1 MKRIIGITVILLY
14 CGIALKGYDFS
25 VNGIY
30 YNIRRGDS
38 LCVEV
43 TYEKIEDIR
52 DSRIMTYKES
62 LTQPVGKPEDTYSGD
77 LIIPSSV
84 EYMGQ
89 TYQVVRIGSLA
100 FHDCIHLKSV
110 IIPESVKTIGF
121 RAFNTCKNLEF
132 IQLPDSLT
140 KISSM
145 AFASCNRLKKIKL
158 PDMVSFIGGN
168 AFVACDKI
176 DTIIVPRSLEHIG
189 NFVFDN
195 CKNLQSVT
203 LPETVK
209 IIGHH
214 AFDGRSLKEIHCKV
228 VAPPSLLYAAFA
240 NVDLANCILYV
251 PKGTAEAYRNSFT
264 EWGDGWGLFKNIV
277 EEE

>member
-121 RAFNTCKNLEF
+121 RAFG
-132 IQLPDSLT
+132 I
-140 KISSM
+140 
-145 AFASCNRLKKIKL
+145 
-158 PDMVSFIGGN
+158 
-168 AFVACDKI
+168 
-176 DTIIVPRSLEHIG
+176 
-189 NFVFDN
+189 
-195 CKNLQSVT
+195 
-203 LPETVK
+203 
-209 IIGHH
+209 
-214 AFDGRSLKEIHCKV
+214 
-228 VAPPSLLYAAFA
+228 
-240 NVDLANCILYV
+240 CI
-251 PKGTAEAYRNSFT
+251 
-264 EWGDGWGLFKNIV
+264 
-277 EEE
+277 

>member
-1 MKRIIGITVILLY
+1 MKRIISITVILLC
-14 CGIALKGYDFS
+14 CGITLKGYDFS

-30 YNIRRGDS
+30 YNIRRGNS

-43 TYEKIEDIR
+43 TYEKIENLI
-52 DSRIMTYKES
+52 DSRIVTYEES
-62 LTQPVGKPEDTYSGD
+62 LTLPVGKPTNTYSGD

-84 EYMGQ
+84 EYMGK

-100 FHDCIHLKSV
+100 FHDCIYLKSV
-110 IIPESVKTIGF
+110 VIPESVKTIGF
-121 RAFNTCKNLEF
+121 RAFNTCERLES
-132 IQLPDSLT
+132 IQLPDSLI
-140 KISSM
+140 KISAM

-176 DTIIVPRSLEHIG
+176 DTIIVPHSLEHIG
-189 NFVFDN
+189 CFVFDY
-195 CKNLQSVT
+195 CKNIQSVT

-209 IIGHH
+209 MIGHH
-214 AFDGRSLKEIHCKV
+214 AFYSKNLKVIHCR
-228 VAPPSLLYAAFA
+228 ANTPPSLLYEAFA
-240 NVDLANCILYV
+240 DVDLDKCILYV
-251 PKGTAEAYRNSFT
+251 PKGAAEAYRNSFT